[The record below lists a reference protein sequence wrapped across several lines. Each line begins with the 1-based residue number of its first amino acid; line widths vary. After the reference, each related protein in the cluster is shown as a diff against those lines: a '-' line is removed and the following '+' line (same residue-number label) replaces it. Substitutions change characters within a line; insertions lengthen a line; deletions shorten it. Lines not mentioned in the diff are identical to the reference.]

1 MSKPA
6 ASEHRR
12 IEVKALAR
20 VEGEGA
26 LLLRLEGDRVVET
39 RLRIYEPPRFYE
51 AFLRGRAYTEVPDLT
66 ARICG
71 ICPVA
76 YQMSACH
83 AMEAACGVKVDGALR
98 DLRRLLYCGEWIE
111 SHVLHM
117 FLLHLPD
124 FLGHESAIS
133 LAAEHRDLVVG
144 ALQLKKAGNELVRV
158 IGGREVHP
166 INVRIGGFHRVPAR
180 AELQRAGEALAAS
193 RAFAVEALRFLG
205 TLDYPD
211 LEMDYDSVALRHP
224 REVALNE
231 GHLATSRG
239 LDIPLA
245 QFEDHFEEFQVPHSN
260 ALHGRLKG
268 GGTYLVGP
276 LARLNVNW
284 DLYPETI
291 RQLASEIGF
300 KVPCGNQFK
309 SLIARGLE
317 TLYAIDHALALIE
330 AYARPEEPAVPCP
343 PRAGFGCGCTEAP
356 RGILY
361 HRYEIDDEG
370 LVRRA
375 VITPPTAQNQPQIEA
390 DLAAYAPTL
399 LDLPPEEMTRRCE
412 HLIRNYDPCISC
424 ATHYLQVTIERS
436 DRPRPQAWPQ
446 PIRGTGLADRGARP
460 AQ

>member
-6 ASEHRR
+6 APENRV

-26 LLLRLEGDRVVET
+26 LTLRLDGDQVVEAK
-39 RLRIYEPPRFYE
+39 LRIYEPPRFYE
-51 AFLRGRAYTEVPDLT
+51 AFLRGRSYAEVPDLT

-83 AMEAACGVKVDGALR
+83 AMEMAFGVKVDGSLR
-98 DLRRLLYCGEWIE
+98 ALRRLLYCGEWIE

-124 FLGHESAIS
+124 FLGYESAIS
-133 LAAEHRDLVVG
+133 LAADHRDMVVG
-144 ALQLKKAGNELVRV
+144 ALRLKKAGNELVRV

-166 INVRIGGFHRVPAR
+166 INVRVGGFHRVPAR
-180 AELQRAGEALAAS
+180 SELQRVGELLHAS
-193 RAFAVEALRFLG
+193 RGFAVDALRFLA

-224 REVALNE
+224 GEVAMNE
-231 GHLATSRG
+231 GHVATSRG
-239 LDIPLA
+239 LDIPIA
-245 QFEDHFEEFQVPHSN
+245 EFRDHFEEVHVEHST

-276 LARLNVNW
+276 LARLNLNW
-284 DLYPETI
+284 DLYPEPLKA
-291 RQLASEIGF
+291 LAREIGF
-300 KVPCGNQFK
+300 SLPCRNQFK
-309 SLIARGLE
+309 SLLARGLE
-317 TLYAIDHALALIE
+317 TLYALDHAQELIE
-330 AYARPEEPAVPCP
+330 HYEAPDPPAIPFEPK
-343 PRAGFGCGCTEAP
+343 AGVGHGCTEAP

-361 HRYEIDDEG
+361 HRYEIDAAG
-370 LVRRA
+370 LVRA
-375 VITPPTAQNQPQIEA
+375 ATIVPPTAQNQPQIEA
-390 DLAAYAPTL
+390 DLAAFAPKIIHLTDEELTL
-399 LDLPPEEMTRRCE
+399 RCE
-412 HLIRNYDPCISC
+412 QLIRNYDPCISC
-424 ATHYLQVTIERS
+424 SAHFLRVRVERS
-436 DRPRPQAWPQ
+436 PQ
-446 PIRGTGLADRGARP
+446 P